1 MTKADLET
9 YKHTLMTLRSRL
21 KGNITRLADEAFRS
35 NGNETSGN
43 LSHAPLHIADLGSDS
58 FEQEFTLS
66 LMQNEEQVLD
76 EIAEALDR
84 IEQGT
89 FGKGEECKSPLTKG
103 RLQAL
108 PYTRYCVKCARKVQ
122 QSS

>member
-1 MTKADLET
+1 MTKADCNT
-9 YKHTLMTLRSRL
+9 YKRTLLSLRSRL
-21 KGNITRLADEAFRS
+21 TGNISRLADEAFRS
-35 NGNETSGN
+35 NGSETSGN

-66 LMQNEEQVLD
+66 LMQNEEQVLE
-76 EIAEALDR
+76 EIAEALAR

-89 FGKGEECKSPLTKG
+89 FGKCEECQATITKG

-108 PYTRYCVKCARKVQ
+108 PYARYCVKCARKVQ

>member
-1 MTKADLET
+1 MTKADLQS
-9 YKHTLMTLRSRL
+9 YKRILLALRSRL
-21 KGNITRLADEAFRS
+21 NGNISHLAEEALRS
-35 NGNETSGN
+35 NGNENSGN

-66 LMQNEEQVLD
+66 LMQNEEQVLE
-76 EIAEALDR
+76 EIAGALDR
-84 IEQGT
+84 IQQGS
-89 FGKGEECKSPLTKG
+89 FGRCEECKGVIAKG

-108 PYTRYCVKCARKVQ
+108 PYTRHCVKCARKLQ

>member
-1 MTKADLET
+1 MTKADLDS
-9 YKHTLMTLRSRL
+9 YQKTLLSLRTRL
-21 KGNITRLADEAFRS
+21 TGNISRLADEAFRT

-66 LMQNEEQVLD
+66 LMQNEEQVLE
-76 EIAEALDR
+76 EIGEALER
-84 IEQGT
+84 IAQGT
-89 FGKGEECKSPLTKG
+89 FGKCEECQAAITKG

>member
-1 MTKADLET
+1 MTKTELTA
-9 YKHTLMTLRSRL
+9 YKRTLLTLRSRL
-21 KGNITRLADEAFRS
+21 TGNISRLADEAFRS

-66 LMQNEEQVLD
+66 LMQNEEQVLE
-76 EIAEALDR
+76 EIAEALSR

-89 FGKGEECKSPLTKG
+89 FGKCEECKAPLTKG

-108 PYTRYCVKCARKVQ
+108 PYTRHCVKCARKVQ